1 VCCERDADLYAD
13 LYADRELYLMHALV
27 LGIGFGLVT
36 AAVLAISTVA
46 LSLQFSVTNFPN
58 FSHGEL
64 MTVGAYASLT
74 TYRATH
80 SPVLAGVAAV
90 VVGALLGALINRVVI
105 APFRRRNTAGLT
117 LFVLTIG
124 LSLILQNAVLWR
136 YGGQTLRLPIEG
148 GPPHHIA
155 GFLLTT
161 EQLLIISGAVVIMLG
176 VHLVLKYTVFGRA
189 QRAVAE
195 STMLAEA
202 SGINSGRIINQTW
215 LLTGGLAGLAGFVLA
230 LTTGA
235 LTPGMGFSFL
245 LVVFAAAILVGIGQ
259 PYGAMAGAVA
269 VGLAMEVSATYIR
282 SDYKTVVAFVI
293 LIVALLFRPQGLV
306 PAKRMAAA

>member
-1 VCCERDADLYAD
+1 MHDL
-13 LYADRELYLMHALV
+13 L

-58 FSHGEL
+58 FAHGEM

-80 SPVLAGVAAV
+80 NAVLACAASIVA
-90 VVGALLGALINRVVI
+90 GALLGALINKVVI

-124 LSLILQNAVLWR
+124 ISLILQNGVLWR

-148 GPPHHIA
+148 GAPHHIG

-161 EQLLIISGAVVIMLG
+161 EQIAIIGGAAVIMLG
-176 VHLVLKYTVFGRA
+176 VHVILKYTLFGKA

-195 STMLAEA
+195 SPTLAEA
-202 SGINSGRIINQTW
+202 SGISSGRIINRTW
-215 LLTGGLAGLAGFVLA
+215 FLTGGLAGLAGFVLA

-245 LVVFAAAILVGIGQ
+245 LIVFAAAILGGIGQ
-259 PYGAMAGAVA
+259 PYGAMAGAIA
-269 VGLAMEVSATYIR
+269 VGVAMEVSAIYIK
-282 SDYKTVVAFVI
+282 SDYKTVVAFAI

-306 PAKRMAAA
+306 PAKRLAAA